1 MVTRPNSKQ
10 CRLLVGVRQQRLAV
24 PRLGAMLGDVAALAA
39 VEAPPSVAA
48 PRTPACPRARAVA
61 VVLVTIASM
70 AAAAAARPL
79 LAAALVPTC
88 LPQLLGEEQLLGA
101 LLDAVRVFLSTGI
114 LRHAQ
119 PADKLLH

>member
-1 MVTRPNSKQ
+1 MVTRHNSQ
-10 CRLLVGVRQQRLAV
+10 QRRLLVGVRQQRLAV
-24 PRLGAMLGDVAALAA
+24 PRLGSMLGDVAALAT

-70 AAAAAARPL
+70 AAAAARPL
-79 LAAALVPTC
+79 LAAALAPTR
-88 LPQLLGEEQLLGA
+88 LPLLLGEEQLLDA
-101 LLDAVRVFLSTGI
+101 LLDVVRGFLSVGV